1 MTKILKHPPKL
12 SKYSAILLAVAAFVL
27 STSSA
32 FAQAQ
37 CLTIT
42 TWSGGTGSW
51 FTAANWTNG
60 VPTSSINAQVNNGG
74 TAQINSAL
82 QVANACSLTVG
93 SSTGNSG
100 NVLVDATTGGGTLNV
115 TNSVVVAKGVL
126 TLTNGGTV
134 NAGGLTVSSSS
145 TLEYNVIPAAAGK
158 VNVGSGTATLT
169 GSTLKV
175 TMTGTFTAGTVYTL
189 VTAGSRTGTF
199 STISISYPHGQGW
212 TPQINYLGGN
222 VYLTLVACSG
232 CS

>member
-1 MTKILKHPPKL
+1 MKKILKHSRKL
-12 SKYSAILLAVAAFVL
+12 SKKSVMLLAVAAFAL
-27 STSSA
+27 SASSA

-51 FTAANWTNG
+51 FTVSNWNNG
-60 VPTSSINAQVNNGG
+60 VPISSINAQVNNGG
-74 TAQINSAL
+74 TAQIASSL
-82 QVANACSLTVG
+82 QVANACSLTLG
-93 SSTGNSG
+93 SNAGNSG

-126 TLTNGGTV
+126 TLTRGGTV
-134 NAGGLTVSSSS
+134 NAGSLTVSSSS
-145 TLEYNVIPAAAGK
+145 TLEYNVIPAAAGS
-158 VNVGSGTATLT
+158 VNVSGTATLT

-232 CS
+232 CV